1 MCRYRSFRLSIQVS
15 DFAQSL
21 AANADTSAIL
31 NLICAQS
38 SLEVAMKLLRHTMP
52 LLLLVAVSPA
62 AAQTTAPPF
71 HAGPAHAIYQKF
83 QDLKWEK
90 LIPELGAASAEITI
104 LNVDPISGATQLMI
118 RSPKNYHA
126 PKHWHTANET
136 HTVISGTFIMQHDG
150 GAREEL
156 GPGSYN
162 RMPSMV
168 IHEAWSKLDEGNLVF
183 ITVDGPWDLNLVDG
197 PTGKMPPTK

>member
-1 MCRYRSFRLSIQVS
+1 MK
-15 DFAQSL
+15 SL
-21 AANADTSAIL
+21 
-31 NLICAQS
+31 C
-38 SLEVAMKLLRHTMP
+38 HTM
-52 LLLLVAVSPA
+52 LLMMIFAVSPA
-62 AAQTTAPPF
+62 AAQTSAPPSND
-71 HAGPAHAIYQKF
+71 GSAHAVYQKF

-90 LIPELGAASAEITI
+90 LIPELGAASAEIAI
-104 LNVDPISGATQLMI
+104 LNVDPKSGATQLMI

-162 RMPSMV
+162 RMPSKM
-168 IHEAWSKLDEGNLVF
+168 IHEAWSKPDEENLVF

-197 PTGKMPPTK
+197 PTGKMPPAK

>member
-1 MCRYRSFRLSIQVS
+1 LPIYVCN
-15 DFAQSL
+15 FAQSS
-21 AANADTSAIL
+21 AADADRSTIL
-31 NLICAQS
+31 DLIYANKS
-38 SLEVAMKLLRHTMP
+38 PEVAMKSLRHAMTLMMI
-52 LLLLVAVSPA
+52 AVPA
-62 AAQTTAPPF
+62 AAQTSAPPSHDGF
-71 HAGPAHAIYQKF
+71 DHAIYQKF

-104 LNVDPISGATQLMI
+104 LNVDPKTGATQLMI

-126 PKHWHTANET
+126 PPHWHTANET
-136 HTVISGTFIMQHDG
+136 HTVISGIFIMQHSG

-162 RMPSMV
+162 RMPGKM
-168 IHEAWSKLDEGNLVF
+168 IHEAWSKPDEGNLVF

-197 PTGKMPPTK
+197 PTGKMPPAK

>member
-1 MCRYRSFRLSIQVS
+1 M
-15 DFAQSL
+15 
-21 AANADTSAIL
+21 
-31 NLICAQS
+31 
-38 SLEVAMKLLRHTMP
+38 
-52 LLLLVAVSPA
+52 LLLMIAVSWA
-62 AAQTTAPPF
+62 AAQTSAPPS
-71 HAGPAHAIYQKF
+71 HDGSPRAIYQKF

-90 LIPELGAASAEITI
+90 LIPELGAASAEIAI
-104 LNVDPISGATQLMI
+104 LNVDPKSGATQLMI

-136 HTVISGTFIMQHDG
+136 HTVISGSFIMQHDG

-162 RMPSMV
+162 RMPSKMV
-168 IHEAWSKLDEGNLVF
+168 HEAWSKPDEGNLVF

-197 PTGKMPPTK
+197 PTGKMSPAK

>member
-1 MCRYRSFRLSIQVS
+1 
-15 DFAQSL
+15 
-21 AANADTSAIL
+21 
-31 NLICAQS
+31 
-38 SLEVAMKLLRHTMP
+38 MKSLRHTM
-52 LLLLVAVSPA
+52 LLMMIFAVSPA
-62 AAQTTAPPF
+62 AAQTSAPPS
-71 HAGPAHAIYQKF
+71 HDGSAHAVYQKF

-90 LIPELGAASAEITI
+90 LIPELGAASAEIAI
-104 LNVDPISGATQLMI
+104 LNVDPKSGATQLMI

-162 RMPSMV
+162 RMPSKM
-168 IHEAWSKLDEGNLVF
+168 IHEAWSKPDEGNLVF

-197 PTGKMPPTK
+197 PTGKMPPAK